1 MEYSEISVYILAL
14 LPILTIIEVYNTKGW
29 IFMSNKAEEKSY
41 FISFETAVLQPFIVN
56 NMIFTKVTNFSGE
69 SHIIG
74 KKPFDIV
81 RHSCS
86 FYGSSFQ
93 HTVRLSRDAI
103 GNYLK
108 LPILIAHDF
117 GNPCIFLPILSPKS
131 DLNVWFSLKAI
142 AGFYPSEEGC
152 VVVLTNGQKII
163 VPSSPQTISRQ
174 VGFAN
179 ILNMHLLKR
188 MSYLINTGY
197 TTQTPRIQKDT
208 QY

>member
-1 MEYSEISVYILAL
+1 ME
-14 LPILTIIEVYNTKGW
+14 KGW
-29 IFMSNKAEEKSY
+29 IFMSNKAEENSF
-41 FISFETAVLQPFIVN
+41 FISFETAVLQPIKVN
-56 NMIFTKVTNFSGE
+56 DLILTKVTNLSGD
-69 SHIIG
+69 SHVVG

-86 FYGSSFQ
+86 FYGSSFK
-93 HTVRLSRDAI
+93 HTVSLSREAI

-117 GNPCIFLPILSPKS
+117 GNPCIFIPILSPKS

-142 AGFYPSEEGC
+142 ASFYPSEEGC
-152 VVVLTNGQKII
+152 VVVLTNGQKIT
-163 VPSSPQTISRQ
+163 VSSSPQTISRQ

-179 ILNMHLLKR
+179 ILNIHLLKR

-197 TTQTPRIQKDT
+197 ITQTPKLQTDS
-208 QY
+208 QH